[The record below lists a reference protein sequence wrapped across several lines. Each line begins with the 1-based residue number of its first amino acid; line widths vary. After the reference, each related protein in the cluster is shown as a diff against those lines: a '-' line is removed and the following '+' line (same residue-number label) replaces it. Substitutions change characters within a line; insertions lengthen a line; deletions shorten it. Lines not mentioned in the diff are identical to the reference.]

1 MENDDWNE
9 TVLIIDDDEVDRMA
23 CRRAI
28 LKSRFSK
35 CRIMEAELG
44 EDGIRM
50 IRTEHPAIVLLDYRL
65 PDTDGIEVLRTLSRM
80 GDETPA
86 VVMMTGARD
95 LEIAVESLR
104 LCARDYLVKDA
115 ERNYLALLPEIL
127 GRIIR
132 ERRLIEQ
139 KREAEEALRLANQ
152 TLEQRV
158 RERTSELEQT
168 NDALN
173 REVSMRKW
181 MSEVLFEERERA
193 MITLSSITDAV
204 FVLNNNG
211 EVLHMNPAAERLVGM
226 KSAELTGK
234 ALCEQVIFLEEG
246 SRKRWTKTFSE
257 YVPYHGTEALILI
270 REDGKEIVLSAS
282 GGAMHDS
289 KGKETGIVMVLRDIT
304 IEHLRNSHLTYQ
316 ATHDALTGLP
326 NRILFS
332 DRLAQSINHASRNAE
347 KIAILFLDLDG
358 FKKVNDSFGHGVG
371 DNLLHSV
378 ADRLKGCLR
387 DGDSL
392 ARLGGD
398 EFTMIVSGNAAD
410 TGVRSVANKVIQQ
423 LTTPF
428 DIEGNELRIGTSV
441 GISIFP
447 DDGEKVD
454 ELLEKADAAMYQA
467 KAQGGKSY
475 TFYSPSFEMDKMSRT
490 HLRPAL
496 NGAQRAS

>member
-1 MENDDWNE
+1 MEHDDWKD

-28 LKSRFSK
+28 SKSRLTK
-35 CRIMEAELG
+35 CRIIEAGLG

-50 IRTEHPAIVLLDYRL
+50 AREHHPAIVLLDYRL
-65 PDTDGIEVLRTLSRM
+65 PDTDGISVLRSLNEM
-80 GDETPA
+80 GENAPA

-95 LEIAVESLR
+95 LEVAVEALR
-104 LCARDYLVKDA
+104 LSARDYLTKDA
-115 ERNYLALLPEIL
+115 EQSYLALLPEIL
-127 GRIIR
+127 GRIIH
-132 ERRLIEQ
+132 ERMLLEQ
-139 KREAEEALRLANQ
+139 KREAEEGLRLANQ

-158 RERTSELEQT
+158 QERTAELEQA

-204 FVLNNNG
+204 FVLNIDG
-211 EVLHMNPAAERLVGM
+211 QVLHMNPAAEDLVSM
-226 KSAELTGK
+226 KSDELAGTP
-234 ALCEQVIFLEEG
+234 LCEQVIFLEER
-246 SRKRWTKTFSE
+246 SRNRWTKTFSE
-257 YVPYHGTEALILI
+257 YVLHHGTEPLILV
-270 REDGKEIVLSAS
+270 RGDEEVVLSAS

-289 KGKETGIVMVLRDIT
+289 KGRETGIVMVLRDIT
-304 IEHLRNSHLTYQ
+304 ADYVRNSQLAYQ

-332 DRLAQSINHASRNAE
+332 DRLSQSINHASRNGE

-358 FKKVNDSFGHGVG
+358 FKKVNDAFGHGVG
-371 DNLLHSV
+371 DSLLQCV
-378 ADRLKGCLR
+378 AERLKGCLR
-387 DGDSL
+387 EGDSL

-398 EFTMIVSGNAAD
+398 EFTMIVSGNSAEK
-410 TGVRSVANKVIQQ
+410 GVRSVASKVIQQ
-423 LTTPF
+423 LTAPF
-428 DIEGNELRIGTSV
+428 HIEGNDIRIGTSI

-454 ELLEKADAAMYQA
+454 ELLEKSDAAMYQA
-467 KAQGGKSY
+467 KSRGGESY
-475 TFYSPSFEMDKMSRT
+475 TYYSPSFERDEISGT
-490 HLRPAL
+490 CLRSSASE
-496 NGAQRAS
+496 AQRAS